1 MHETIDA
8 LYAQLEFLPA
18 NLAGH
23 LLVTVVAVSAGI
35 VASVPLAVLAI
46 RSARL
51 RDPILLGI
59 SLVQTIPGLALLAL
73 TIPLLVGLNSIV
85 APLFG
90 GEIAVLGFYPAV
102 IALTLYS
109 MLPIVRN
116 AVVGILEVDPAL
128 VEAGR
133 GMGMTRNQILRDI
146 EFPLALPI
154 IIAGVRTA
162 VVWTVGAATLATPV
176 GQRCLGNFIFRGL
189 QMRNWVAVLVG
200 CIAAA
205 VLAMVLDSLI
215 ALIQRGI
222 ERRERRLTVAA
233 TGGLGALF
241 VLGLLGPSV
250 ASAIEAWRAP
260 PAFAGRTQA
269 DEAAVTAEKVI
280 VIGAKTF
287 SEQYILQDLIDL
299 QLGRHG
305 IKTRRVGG
313 LGSTV
318 VFDALA
324 AGEVDVYVDYSGTI
338 WANHMKQT
346 SSAPRWLIEAK
357 SSAWLADH
365 HGIRSL
371 GALGFE
377 NAYALAMRRSKAGE
391 LGIRSIEDL
400 SAKASQLVM
409 GGDYEFFGR
418 QEWRDLVAAY
428 GLKFADRMTMDATL
442 MYGAVARGELDVISA
457 FSSDGRIA
465 ALDLVVLDDNRRAM
479 PPYDAIML
487 LSPYAAERDDVVSA
501 LRPLIGSIPVTM
513 MQQANFMVDRD
524 HDKRSVRQ
532 AATWLFENATLKRRR
547 HSDDSHHAQ

>member
-1 MHETIDA
+1 MRETLEA

-23 LLVTVVAVSAGI
+23 LLVTVVAVSTGI
-35 VASVPLAVLAI
+35 VASVPLAVLAV

-90 GEIAVLGFYPAV
+90 SEIAVLGFYPAV

-189 QMRNWVAVLVG
+189 QTRNWIAVLVG

-222 ERRERRLTVAA
+222 ERRERRLAAAA
-233 TGGLGALF
+233 TGCLGVLF
-241 VLGLLGPSV
+241 VLGLLGPSIV
-250 ASAIEAWRAP
+250 SAIDDWRAP
-260 PAFAGRTQA
+260 LAFAGKA
-269 DEAAVTAEKVI
+269 ELDDEASVPAEKVI

-299 QLGRHG
+299 QLSRHG
-305 IKTRRVGG
+305 IKTQRVGG

-318 VFDALA
+318 IFDALVT
-324 AGEVDVYVDYSGTI
+324 GEVDVYVDYSGTI

-346 SSAPRWLIEAK
+346 SSAPPWFIEAK
-357 SSAWLADH
+357 ASAWLADH
-365 HGIRSL
+365 HGIRNL

-391 LGIRSIEDL
+391 LGVLRIEDL
-400 SAKASQLVM
+400 SAKATQLVM

-428 GLKFADRMTMDATL
+428 GLQFADRMTMDATL

-465 ALDLVVLDDNRRAM
+465 ALDLVVLEDNRRAL
-479 PPYDAIML
+479 PPYDAIVL
-487 LSPYAAERDDVVSA
+487 LSPYAAKRDDVVSA
-501 LRPLIGSIPVTM
+501 LKPLIGSIPVTM

-524 HDKRSVRQ
+524 HDKRSVRE
-532 AATWLFENATLKRRR
+532 AATWLFDNAILR
-547 HSDDSHHAQ
+547 